1 MVLTSCWLAALQN
14 MERECTRATDELAA
28 VLTKQDA
35 LTAEN
40 QRLSQVRNLTS
51 DLNSRTY

>member
-1 MVLTSCWLAALQN
+1 MVLTSCWLAALQD

-51 DLNSRTY
+51 DLNSRTC